1 MKKRFGGQIWRRIAA
16 AVTGL
21 ALLTA
26 LTACGGK
33 TEKQAEGQE
42 KA

>member
-26 LTACGGK
+26 LTAGGGK
-33 TEKQAEGQE
+33 TEKQAKGQE
-42 KA
+42 